1 MGILGRCLWF
11 ALMQTIPPVYVCSI
25 RVKPMGSLWYVGRLI
40 PIADCPGIRYRE
52 GIRTPLVGPTI
63 GHRYTPILWS
73 KDPEDVA
80 SSLVL

>member
-1 MGILGRCLWF
+1 
-11 ALMQTIPPVYVCSI
+11 
-25 RVKPMGSLWYVGRLI
+25 MGSLWYVGRLI